1 MRCRCARGF
10 TLIELL
16 IIVAI
21 IGIVASVVVPA
32 FLSLLREMTIKR
44 VIADIETIGFE
55 IQVFERF
62 QERLPESLDELDG
75 GPYVDQWGN
84 SYRYLPSS
92 DKEWNSQRRRDRFI
106 VPLNSDFD
114 LYSMGPDGESAAAL
128 TAAASWDDIVRA
140 NDGLYVGPANEF

>member
-1 MRCRCARGF
+1 MRRRRVQGF

-84 SYRYLPSS
+84 AYQYLPST
-92 DKEWNSQRRRDRFI
+92 DKDWNGKRRRDRFI

-114 LYSMGPDGESAAAL
+114 LYSMGPDGESAAPL
-128 TAAASWDDIVRA
+128 TAATSWDDIVRA